1 MSPGMNVFLICFS
14 FGCHMFINDCIYCVC
29 ILFCMMNYMNNM
41 RVVFS
46 VLVPSLMVHCNT
58 F

>member
-1 MSPGMNVFLICFS
+1 
-14 FGCHMFINDCIYCVC
+14 MFINDSVYCFCV
-29 ILFCMMNYMNNM
+29 LFCVMNYMNNL

-46 VLVPSLMVHCNT
+46 VLVPSRMVQCNT